1 MGVYSISSFTIGEA
15 VGDFRAKFAR
25 TNNKKKSNE
34 ELSLRTNLR
43 PPEVLIDQAGRVV
56 EMIFQDAELSIL
68 WNKAISALS
77 FEQVNFNSDGDVSGF
92 VVRIGSSAGY
102 FKVKTPK
109 LELVHEDGGLH
120 HGRWITDQAEERQFS
135 QPPHRQHRRVQGKDR
150 RVHHANG

>member
-109 LELVHEDGGLH
+109 LELVH
-120 HGRWITDQAEERQFS
+120 GRWITDQAEERQFS
-135 QPPHRQHRRVQGKDR
+135 QPPQRQHLRVQGKDR